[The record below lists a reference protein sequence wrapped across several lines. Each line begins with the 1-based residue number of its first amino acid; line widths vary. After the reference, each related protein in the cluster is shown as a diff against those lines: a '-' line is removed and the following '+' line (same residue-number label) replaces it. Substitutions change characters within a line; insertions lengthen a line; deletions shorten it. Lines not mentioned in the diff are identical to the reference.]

1 MVPQPVCWRQTLRKL
16 MDCARWIGASSGSG
30 RREFVNVQLYYS
42 ATSPYVRKV
51 RIVAIEKG
59 LDGAI
64 ELVEAMPWPDPSL
77 IATQNPLGKVPAL
90 VLDDGSALYD
100 SPVIC
105 EYLDSLGE
113 GRRLLPPAGPGRW
126 RSLRIQALADGIMD
140 AAVSIVLERRRPAE
154 LQSHEA
160 IDRATQA
167 IRRGVAVLA
176 EDLGPDLTAPFD
188 LAQIATA
195 VAIGYL
201 HFRLPDLELGLGNPR
216 ISEWW
221 SLIRER
227 PSLAATAPPT

>member
-1 MVPQPVCWRQTLRKL
+1 M
-16 MDCARWIGASSGSG
+16 
-30 RREFVNVQLYYS
+30 QLYYS

-51 RIVAIEKG
+51 RVVAIEKG
-59 LDGAI
+59 LDGDI
-64 ELVEAMPWPDPSL
+64 ELIEAMPWPDPSL

-105 EYLDSLGE
+105 EYLDTLGE
-113 GRRLLPPAGPGRW
+113 GNRLLPPAGPARW
-126 RSLRIQALADGIMD
+126 RSLRMQALADGIMD

-154 LQSHEA
+154 LQSREA
-160 IDRATQA
+160 TDRAANA
-167 IRRGVAVLA
+167 IRRSLTVLA
-176 EDLGPDLTAPFD
+176 REIGPTLTAPFD
-188 LAQIATA
+188 LAHIASA

-201 HFRLPDLELGLGNPR
+201 HFRLPDLELGLDNPK

-221 SLIRER
+221 SLISER

>member
-1 MVPQPVCWRQTLRKL
+1 MVPQPIRWRQTLRKL
-16 MDCARWIGASSGSG
+16 MDCARRIGASSESG
-30 RREFVNVQLYYS
+30 PPELVHVQLYYS

-77 IATQNPLGKVPAL
+77 ISTQNPLGKVPAL

-105 EYLDSLGE
+105 EYLDTLGE
-113 GRRLLPPAGPGRW
+113 GSRLLPQAGPARW

-154 LQSHEA
+154 LQSL
-160 IDRATQA
+160 D
-167 IRRGVAVLA
+167 
-176 EDLGPDLTAPFD
+176 
-188 LAQIATA
+188 AQIATA

-201 HFRLPDLELGLGNPR
+201 HFRLPDLELGLGSRR

-227 PSLAATAPPT
+227 PSLAATAPPI